1 MKISQVTYLM
11 LSYNLKRSLYI
22 LITPLIGGGSVI
34 HLFIGAHFYYF
45 STEETKSNLSYI
57 VKSRLDL
64 GIGMRLVST
73 SPQLQSNRKWTK
85 YLNGHFMKW
94 IFGYKKK
101 T

>member
-1 MKISQVTYLM
+1 M
-11 LSYNLKRSLYI
+11 
-22 LITPLIGGGSVI
+22 
-34 HLFIGAHFYYF
+34 FIGAHFYYF